1 MSATDDGATAVGVE
15 LERPAADKP
24 LVSVIVP
31 AYNAEVFLEET
42 LLSAVRQTYEPLEII
57 VVDDGSTDRTVEIVR
72 GVMARDRRVKLVQQA
87 NAGVAAARNR
97 GLREAQGSLIAPLDA
112 DDLWKPTKIERQ
124 VACFLAAADNADNAD
139 NLALVYTWSHNIDE
153 TGGIMRWKKNRPDV
167 EGRAFHNLIEAN
179 FIGNGSTP
187 LMRKDYV
194 LEAGGYDP
202 AFRAQDAEGCEDWK
216 LYLALAERYEFAAVR
231 EPLVGYRQTPGMMS
245 RNLWAM
251 KRAYDLLFDEVRS
264 RHPNLPEDVLR
275 RNATFFAIWLASI
288 DVAAYHLMVTAL
300 SRDPLCF
307 VRRGVRRHLLL
318 LPFHY
323 TYHGV
328 KRVWPGLGGRLE
340 RLRKTG
346 RMPFLEE
353 TTARPPTSGAET

>member
-1 MSATDDGATAVGVE
+1 MDDGAAAVGVE
-15 LERPAADKP
+15 PGQQQADLP

-31 AYNAEVFLEET
+31 AYNAELYIGET
-42 LLSAVRQTYEPLEII
+42 LLSALRQTYEPLEII

-72 GVMARDRRVKLVQQA
+72 GFMARDQRVKLVQQA
-87 NAGVAAARNR
+87 NSGVAAARNR

-124 VACFLAAADNADNAD
+124 VACFLAAADN
-139 NLALVYTWSHNIDE
+139 LALVYTWSHNIDE
-153 TGGIMRWKKNRPDV
+153 MGGIMRWKRNRPNV
-167 EGRAFHNLIEAN
+167 EGRAFHHLVEAN

-216 LYLALAERYEFAAVR
+216 LYLALAERYDFAAVR

-251 KRAYDLLFDEVRS
+251 KRAYDLLFDDVRS

-288 DVAAYHLMVTAL
+288 DIAAYGLMLTAL

-323 TYHGV
+323 TYHAV
-328 KRVWPGLGGRLE
+328 KRVWPGLGGPLE
-340 RLRKTG
+340 RLRRTG
-346 RMPFLEE
+346 RAPFLDEA
-353 TTARPPTSGAET
+353 TARPPASGADS

>member
-1 MSATDDGATAVGVE
+1 MSAMDDGAAAVGAE
-15 LERPAADKP
+15 PAQQEAVAP

-31 AYNAEVFLEET
+31 AYNAEVFLGET
-42 LLSAVRQTYEPLEII
+42 LLSALRQTYEALEII

-72 GVMARDRRVKLVQQA
+72 GFMARDRRVKLVQQA
-87 NAGVAAARNR
+87 NSGVAAARNR
-97 GLREAQGSLIAPLDA
+97 GLHEAQGSLIAPLDA

-124 VACFLAAADNADNAD
+124 VACFLAAADN
-139 NLALVYTWSHNIDE
+139 LALVYTWSHNIDE
-153 TGGIMRWKKNRPDV
+153 MGGIMRWKRNRPKV
-167 EGRAFHNLIEAN
+167 EGRAFHHLIEAN

-202 AFRAQDAEGCEDWK
+202 AFRTQDAEGCEDWK
-216 LYLALAERYEFAAVR
+216 LYLALAERYDFAAVR

-251 KRAYDLLFDEVRS
+251 KRAYDLLFDDVRS

-288 DVAAYHLMVTAL
+288 DIAAYHLMVTAL
-300 SRDPLCF
+300 RRDPLCF
-307 VRRGVRRHLLL
+307 VRRSVRKRLLL

-323 TYHGV
+323 AYHAV

-340 RLRKTG
+340 RLRRTG
-346 RMPFLEE
+346 RAPFLDEAY
-353 TTARPPTSGAET
+353 TRPRPSGADS